1 MLSSIEP
8 VYGSTDATFSSEG
21 RAVTKLPQPTRDLD
35 RAEDDLFAHGYCIV
49 ADVLSPTEVE
59 ALRERLEAQARAE
72 RDRQIAYEFAGHVC
86 EAGTENFIEVC
97 EPEETAPRHQIV
109 GVLINKRR
117 TSSVSSADA
126 H

>member
-8 VYGSTDATFSSEG
+8 VYGSTDATFSPEG

-59 ALRERLEAQARAE
+59 ALRERPEAQARAE
-72 RDRQIAYEFAGHVC
+72 RDRQIAWARRISL
-86 EAGTENFIEVC
+86 A
-97 EPEETAPRHQIV
+97 
-109 GVLINKRR
+109 RR
-117 TSSVSSADA
+117 TSSVSWADA
-126 H
+126 N